1 MERTKIA
8 VFVDTENLT
17 QWIKEGGPETL
28 LSELSGIGQII
39 VRRAYGKWTNQNL
52 QPFQGELNRQ
62 GFELIHNYHPVSGKN
77 SSDIQLTVDVM
88 EYALRL
94 SDVTWFVLA
103 TGDSDFSPLFRRLRE
118 MGKEVFGVGP
128 RSPLSESVKTSC
140 SKYVYTDAT
149 SSISKEVLRSAL
161 DDAIDLTETALKA
174 FDGPASCS
182 ALKVSITNLDSAF
195 DEKLL
200 GFKSFTDFLRSTES
214 IQTTYDAAN
223 NTWYAYFSNY
233 DAEISSTDT
242 PHNAEAEI
250 TTEELYR
257 RILRKKHWRS
267 VPKPLLVNVY
277 KRALS
282 LEALTKT
289 DIVEYLIHDL
299 SKDVTSTDIKKAI
312 SILMKARLFTA
323 VPRNSKN
330 DSGDKLWKL
339 ENKQHFLQDVD
350 LALLVRLLAS
360 PSENNMEPSEHA
372 ISELLYGKYTKPE
385 LRQLMSTAIS
395 LISTKAEQGTP
406 ADPNGARDSI

>member
-8 VFVDTENLT
+8 VFLDTENLT
-17 QWIKEGGPETL
+17 KWIKNGGHEAL

-149 SSISKEVLRSAL
+149 LSISKEVLRSAL

-214 IQTTYDAAN
+214 IQTTYDATN
-223 NTWYAYFSNY
+223 NTWYAYFSNS
-233 DAEISSTDT
+233 DAEISSIDMS
-242 PHNAEAEI
+242 HNAEAEI
-250 TTEELYR
+250 KTEELYR
-257 RILRKKHWRS
+257 KILRKKHWRS

-277 KRALS
+277 NRVSS

-289 DIVEYLIHDL
+289 DIVEHLIHDL
-299 SKDVTSTDIKKAI
+299 SEDTTSTDIKKAI
-312 SILMKARLFTA
+312 SILMKARLFTS
-323 VPRNSKN
+323 VPCNSKD
-330 DSGDKLWKL
+330 DSDDKLWKL
-339 ENKQHFLQDVD
+339 EKKQHFLQDVD

-360 PSENNMEPSEHA
+360 PSDNNMDHSKHA
-372 ISELLYGKYTKPE
+372 ISELLYGNYTKQE
-385 LRQLMSTAIS
+385 LRELISTAIA
-395 LISTKAEQGTP
+395 LISTKAEKGTP
-406 ADPNGARDSI
+406 AD

>member
-8 VFVDTENLT
+8 VFLDTENLT
-17 QWIKEGGPETL
+17 KWIKNGGHETL

-77 SSDIQLTVDVM
+77 SSDIQMTVDVM

-94 SDVTWFVLA
+94 NEVTWFVLA

-149 SSISKEVLRSAL
+149 VSISKEVLRSTL

-214 IQTTYDAAN
+214 IQTTYDATN
-223 NTWYAYFSNY
+223 NTWYAYFSNS
-233 DAEISSTDT
+233 DAEISSMNIS
-242 PHNAEAEI
+242 HNIEAEI
-250 TTEELYR
+250 KTEELYR
-257 RILRKKHWRS
+257 KILRKKHWRS
-267 VPKPLLVNVY
+267 ISGFRSWRTGIAFNFGGSCFGAGGSAGGRSGSWIFPCSASRCWRSTSA
-277 KRALS
+277 RARAS
-282 LEALTKT
+282 AFRRSRSASCAALARW
-289 DIVEYLIHDL
+289 IRPAR
-299 SKDVTSTDIKKAI
+299 S
-312 SILMKARLFTA
+312 SIRPCSAADCRRPSSA
-323 VPRNSKN
+323 NCR
-330 DSGDKLWKL
+330 
-339 ENKQHFLQDVD
+339 
-350 LALLVRLLAS
+350 AS
-360 PSENNMEPSEHA
+360 RSAAGRRAS
-372 ISELLYGKYTKPE
+372 
-385 LRQLMSTAIS
+385 
-395 LISTKAEQGTP
+395 
-406 ADPNGARDSI
+406 